1 MKLTKMNG
9 EKDKAYR
16 TIEEAIKAVEFEQ
29 EEMNN
34 EKYISVG
41 VGIDNEENRWY
52 AVGSE
57 NDFTNCYYE
66 NLRDVDDWYEE
77 SWIEKEES

>member
-1 MKLTKMNG
+1 MILTKMNRAK
-9 EKDKAYR
+9 EKAYR
-16 TIEEAIKAVEFEQ
+16 TIEEAIKAVEFEP
-29 EEMNN
+29 EEMDN

-41 VGIDNEENRWY
+41 VGIDNEGNRWY
-52 AVGSE
+52 AVGPE

-77 SWIEKEES
+77 SWIEKEEA

>member
-16 TIEEAIKAVEFEQ
+16 TIEEAIKAVEFER
-29 EEMNN
+29 EEMND

-41 VGIDNEENRWY
+41 VGIDNEGNRWY

-66 NLRDVDDWYEE
+66 DLLNVDDWYEE
-77 SWIEKEES
+77 SWIEKEEA